1 VIVYL
6 LKRGEKMQITP
17 AAPPKVTPEVA
28 PAVPKQEAKPVEAHV
43 QPPKK
48 DTVELS
54 QKAKD
59 LAAQMSGKTMQE
71 EAKESPGIE
80 TQEEQAQQALK
91 AK

>member
-1 VIVYL
+1 
-6 LKRGEKMQITP
+6 MQITP
-17 AAPPKVTPEVA
+17 PAAPQNVTPQVA
-28 PAVPKQEAKPVEAHV
+28 PAVPKQDAKPVEAPV

-48 DTVELS
+48 DTVVLS

-59 LAAQMSGKTMQE
+59 LAAQMSGKTVQE

-80 TQEEQAQQALK
+80 MQEEQAQQALK

>member
-1 VIVYL
+1 
-6 LKRGEKMQITP
+6 MQITP
-17 AAPPKVTPEVA
+17 AAPQNVTPQVA
-28 PAVPKQEAKPVEAHV
+28 PDVPKQHAKPVEAHV

-80 TQEEQAQQALK
+80 IQEEQAQQALK
-91 AK
+91 PK

>member
-1 VIVYL
+1 
-6 LKRGEKMQITP
+6 MQITP
-17 AAPPKVTPEVA
+17 AAPPKVSPEVV
-28 PAVPKQEAKPVEAHV
+28 PAVPKQDAKPVKANV